1 MIAKRRDVWEKPRE
15 EGMASRSN
23 GSGRTSKGK
32 GSASLSR
39 PPEAQVRTHSMRRD
53 KGRNPIQERVG
64 SEKRLIFAGS
74 LTLKGKR
81 EDGSK
86 GFYLVWF
93 SDGKD
98 VIKFM
103 GLVRVKIQVKMVEWG
118 IRPKALIN
126 RSQ

>member
-1 MIAKRRDVWEKPRE
+1 M
-15 EGMASRSN
+15 
-23 GSGRTSKGK
+23 
-32 GSASLSR
+32 
-39 PPEAQVRTHSMRRD
+39 
-53 KGRNPIQERVG
+53 
-64 SEKRLIFAGS
+64 
-74 LTLKGKR
+74 
-81 EDGSK
+81 
-86 GFYLVWF
+86 VWF